1 MIEPLLGSTNAE
13 RTLLFLLARDEGYP
27 SEIAQLFDTD
37 LYGIQKQMDR
47 LESGGVL
54 ACRTAGRTRLY
65 RFNPRYPFL
74 KELRALLEKAL
85 SFYPE
90 VEQDRLRIVR
100 QRPRR
105 RGKPYLSPT
114 LIPSTSQKSSD
125 GPRRKE
131 KSTRSLKSKPS

>member
-13 RTLLFLLARDEGYP
+13 RALLFLLARDEGYP
-27 SEIAQLFDTD
+27 SEIARLFDTD
-37 LYGIQKQMDR
+37 LYGIQKQVDR

-54 ACRTAGRTRLY
+54 VSRTAGRTRLY

-90 VEQDRLRIVR
+90 VEQDRLRTVR

-105 RGKPYLSPT
+105 RGK
-114 LIPSTSQKSSD
+114 
-125 GPRRKE
+125 
-131 KSTRSLKSKPS
+131 SL